1 MCSGT
6 PRSLPR
12 SSMSWGMET
21 RARGRSAGSAPLRS
35 IRSMASL
42 RLTAALTEDSR
53 HTASSVAAAA
63 ASLSSA
69 RTVGV
74 DARRRIPRA

>member
-6 PRSLPR
+6 PRPLPR

-42 RLTAALTEDSR
+42 RLTAALTEF
-53 HTASSVAAAA
+53 SVFQ
-63 ASLSSA
+63 STPQG
-69 RTVGV
+69 TVLVGGGFG
-74 DARRRIPRA
+74 RIWG